1 MSLTNTEFL
10 RRARREKKAFLR
22 EQCKDTEENNRMG
35 KSRDLLKKMRD
46 TRGTFHAKM
55 GTIKDRNG
63 EDLTEAEEIKIRW
76 QDYTENYTKKVL
88 MTWITM
94 MVWSLT

>member
-94 MVWSLT
+94 MVWSFI